1 MFTPGQV
8 SDMLEV
14 PPSTL
19 RRYVKDYP
27 EHLSETATKKR
38 GRRYSEADTATLAR
52 AREML
57 QQGRDPE
64 EVGKLLAAVGQEGG
78 QAEPDS
84 ALAPVPSIS
93 QALVEVQEQ
102 AQALRSILEAVA
114 DRQSEAERRV
124 EILEAWIREP
134 WYRRVFGGPSDAR
147 N

>member
-8 SDMLEV
+8 SDMLEI

-27 EHLSETATKKR
+27 EHLSKTATKKR
-38 GRRYSEADTATLAR
+38 GRRYSELDIATLAR

-64 EVGKLLAAVGQEGG
+64 EVNKLLAVVGQEDG

-84 ALAPVPSIS
+84 ALALVPSIS

-114 DRQSEAERRV
+114 DRQSDAERRV
-124 EILEAWIREP
+124 EILEAWIGEP
-134 WYRRVFGGPSDAR
+134 WYRRVFASPPE
-147 N
+147 